1 MNKLDRDRLADM
13 LHYARTAVRLLGSAD
28 AAALEHD
35 DRTFLSVQKAI
46 ENVGEAANQVSVEGR
61 TAMPDFAWSDAIAMR
76 HRLVHGYK
84 AILPIVVVK
93 TVRND
98 LPDLIKAMENV
109 VGDEA
114 S

>member
-1 MNKLDRDRLADM
+1 
-13 LHYARTAVRLLGSAD
+13 
-28 AAALEHD
+28 
-35 DRTFLSVQKAI
+35 
-46 ENVGEAANQVSVEGR
+46 
-61 TAMPDFAWSDAIAMR
+61 MPDFAWSDAIAMR